1 MRIIESFKNLNKKE
15 ILLWISSLI
24 IIFISFFIFKNKNY
38 LTLLTSLIGATALI
52 FISKG
57 DVIGQILIII
67 FSFIYGYISYEFK
80 YYGELITYLGT
91 SAPIALIT
99 AIIWIKNPYSKV
111 EVKISNLNKSK
122 ILFLIILSLIVT
134 ILFYLKIF

>member
-80 YYGELITYLGT
+80 YYGELITYLGM